1 MEVGFQLNMQG
12 NFIADSKNTVY
23 GLGSKAILGAFRQ
36 LVSGGITDVVNGKT
50 VSGIPFCDFQYPKR
64 KKATQWVASRLI

>member
-1 MEVGFQLNMQG
+1 MAVGFQLNMQG

-36 LVSGGITDVVNGKT
+36 LLVGGITDFANGKT
-50 VSGIPFCDFQYPKR
+50 VSGIPFGDFQYSK
-64 KKATQWVASRLI
+64 

>member
-1 MEVGFQLNMQG
+1 MAVGFQLNMQG

-36 LVSGGITDVVNGKT
+36 LVGGGSPTLLMVK
-50 VSGIPFCDFQYPKR
+50 Q
-64 KKATQWVASRLI
+64 